1 MQTTEG
7 GHDVSIDTARSVD
20 RRIGVKRSTGGAL
33 GVVAAVVLALAAA
46 APAWASFSA
55 TTTLA
60 PIGTGSYLL
69 TVTNT
74 GSETITGFFAS
85 AGEEPVPTNI
95 VPSPACH
102 YGNSPAQ
109 ATITCTITIAPGA
122 SAQMCYTGKALGE
135 LLPGSA
141 LLLQPQAGPVTLA
154 MAPAVASCPL
164 AGFNTASGG
173 SGDTAKCVVP
183 SLKGKTLASAEKAI
197 TKAHCSVGKIK
208 KAKSSHVKKGRVVSQ
223 GAGPGKSLPSGTKV
237 SVVISK
243 GR

>member
-1 MQTTEG
+1 
-7 GHDVSIDTARSVD
+7 
-20 RRIGVKRSTGGAL
+20 
-33 GVVAAVVLALAAA
+33 
-46 APAWASFSA
+46 
-55 TTTLA
+55 
-60 PIGTGSYLL
+60 
-69 TVTNT
+69 
-74 GSETITGFFAS
+74 
-85 AGEEPVPTNI
+85 
-95 VPSPACH
+95 
-102 YGNSPAQ
+102 
-109 ATITCTITIAPGA
+109 
-122 SAQMCYTGKALGE
+122 MCYTGKALGE

-223 GAGPGKSLPSGTKV
+223 GAGAGKSLPGGTKV

-243 GR
+243 GK